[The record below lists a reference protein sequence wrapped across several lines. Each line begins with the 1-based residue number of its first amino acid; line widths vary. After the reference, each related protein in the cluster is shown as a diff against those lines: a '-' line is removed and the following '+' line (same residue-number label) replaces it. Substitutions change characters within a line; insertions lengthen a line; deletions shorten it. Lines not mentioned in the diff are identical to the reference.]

1 MILRRAL
8 DCPGLG
14 GPGPIIELKFVPS
27 AVDIPE
33 ALMAE
38 VILAF
43 KIYFLWPIFF
53 MSKGVIFPLILG
65 IGVA

>member
-1 MILRRAL
+1 MLLRAL
-8 DCPGLG
+8 DCPGFG
-14 GPGPIIELKFVPS
+14 GPGPIIELKLVPS

-33 ALMAE
+33 ALIAE

-43 KIYFLWPIFF
+43 KIYFLYPIFF
-53 MSKGVIFPLILG
+53 MSKGVMLPLILG